1 MQGAQK
7 TKFLKNINDSMKK
20 WATELIKL
28 FQGKK
33 FKWLKNT

>member
-7 TKFLKNINDSMKK
+7 TKFLKNINDPKKK
-20 WATELIKL
+20 WPIELIKL

-33 FKWLKNT
+33 FKWLKTT